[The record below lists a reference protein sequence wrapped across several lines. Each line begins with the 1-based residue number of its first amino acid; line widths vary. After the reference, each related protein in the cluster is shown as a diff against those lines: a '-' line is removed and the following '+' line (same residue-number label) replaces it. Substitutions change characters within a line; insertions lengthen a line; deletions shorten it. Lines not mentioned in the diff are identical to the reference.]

1 MKQSVILDTP
11 TSQFVIE
18 KFSSWY
24 RTKWTPWVPTD
35 SNWHHYRVETFDGK
49 WKKLWDK
56 RIRSG
61 SILRKNLLKPTIF
74 PPRNVYYSVLKW
86 LDPKSLGSSKV
97 GNYCLGGSLIFDIDV
112 KTSEIYGDE
121 TIEKGTEAIFNL
133 EEFLTKTYGFSDYA
147 CAFSGK
153 RGFHLY
159 VKDFD
164 PFNFGKKNAQRSRES
179 IEKEM
184 RTTITRKVLDMG
196 LTIDAQVTSDTRRI
210 VRLPNTLH
218 GGSGF
223 LSVYLDSMKELKRF
237 NLSKS
242 IVFPSGISI
251 KIKLVKRT
259 PRISIDNIIA
269 DLDDSKK
276 EVEVPMSVAILL
288 LLSRYA
294 VITH

>member
-1 MKQSVILDTP
+1 
-11 TSQFVIE
+11 
-18 KFSSWY
+18 
-24 RTKWTPWVPTD
+24 VPKD

-49 WKKLWDK
+49 WRKLWDK
-56 RIRSG
+56 RIRSA

-86 LDPKSLGSSKV
+86 LDPKSLGSKKV
-97 GNYCLGGSLIFDIDV
+97 GNYCLGGPLIFDVDV
-112 KTSEIYGDE
+112 KTTGIYGDE
-121 TIEKGTEAIFNL
+121 TIEKGVTAIFSL
-133 EEFLTKTYGFSDYA
+133 EEFLNKRYGFDNFA

-159 VKDFD
+159 VRDFD
-164 PFNFGKKNAQRSRES
+164 PRNFGNEYGQQSTEL
-179 IEKEM
+179 IEKNL
-184 RTTITRKVLDMG
+184 RTKIAKEVIDKEF
-196 LTIDAQVTSDTRRI
+196 TIDAQVTTDTRRI

-223 LSVYLDSMKELKRF
+223 LSLYLESKDELDRF

-242 IVFPSGISI
+242 LVFPSDILI

-259 PRISIDNIIA
+259 PRISIDSIIV
-269 DLDDSKK
+269 DLADSKK

-288 LLSRYA
+288 LLSGYA